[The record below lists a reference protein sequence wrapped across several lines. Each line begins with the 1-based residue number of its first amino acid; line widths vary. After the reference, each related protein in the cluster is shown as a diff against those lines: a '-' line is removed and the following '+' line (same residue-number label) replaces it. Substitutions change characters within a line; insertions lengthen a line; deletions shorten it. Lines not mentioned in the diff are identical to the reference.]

1 MELGGSRNIMV
12 DTLAMEAHFSDP
24 ANHLKLIHVPTGV
37 MGTKMHCPF
46 APILPETL
54 GDWVLDKPCTPWEVW
69 QKIEAVSAQWDQA
82 ETDATK
88 PMLDFICTTLCV
100 QDGKGKS
107 ATYV

>member
-1 MELGGSRNIMV
+1 ME
-12 DTLAMEAHFSDP
+12 THFSDP
-24 ANHLKLIHVPTGV
+24 SNHLKLIHVTTGV

-46 APILPETL
+46 APILPEML

-88 PMLDFICTTLCV
+88 PMLDFICTNLCV
-100 QDGKGKS
+100 QAGKGKS
-107 ATYV
+107 DTYV